1 MGRKWTRMRGRK
13 RHWTTEETKWEVNG
27 SRRFIANWTDA
38 SDACAFAQERTFR
51 QTLHPTHLLNES
63 ISNRSMTAIYM
74 CNNQFF
80 FCHFNFIFGFII
92 RIIQQLKYHL
102 WKGFRS
108 EESSWC
114 QRQRWSA
121 FVNRLKNVNE
131 HWIELMLMGW
141 VTNWHLVLVPDIC
154 NRMKLKVRA

>member
-1 MGRKWTRMRGRK
+1 MTRWINTGNKMGRKWTRMRGRK

-80 FCHFNFIFGFII
+80 FVILILFLVSSLELFSNWSTTCG
-92 RIIQQLKYHL
+92 RASEA
-102 WKGFRS
+102 RS
-108 EESSWC
+108 LVDA
-114 QRQRWSA
+114 SA
-121 FVNRLKNVNE
+121 SDDQHSLIVWRTWTN
-131 HWIELMLMGW
+131 IEL
-141 VTNWHLVLVPDIC
+141 N
-154 NRMKLKVRA
+154 